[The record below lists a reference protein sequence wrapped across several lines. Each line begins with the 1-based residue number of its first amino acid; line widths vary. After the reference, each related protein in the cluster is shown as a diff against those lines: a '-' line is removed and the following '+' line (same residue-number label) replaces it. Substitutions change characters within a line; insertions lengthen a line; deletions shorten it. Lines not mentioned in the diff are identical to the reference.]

1 MRTVDGAAEFFRLPV
16 WRVDRLPIDSFL
28 RAGKKNLR
36 FGRVTCSVV
45 TVQPEVLLIAFVMS
59 AGSAQKREGGFTLIE
74 LLVVI
79 AIIAILAAMLLPA
92 LAKAKESGKKMNCI
106 SNLHQM
112 GIGLLMYAD
121 DSGGI
126 IPRGNEP
133 LWYQVLAS
141 NLGVRNTNS
150 FRKVRVY
157 TCPSYPDKR
166 QLICYVVNSWQFSSV
181 NDMVGYELTGLSK
194 ISRIKRPVDT
204 VYFAENEYSPY
215 RPIIT
220 DLGVTGGNAS
230 YDLND
235 VWAPEHLP
243 YAPNGVTINS
253 EIDRRVAFTRHGK
266 GSCLLY
272 FDGHSAWKKAKLIV
286 VDDWREDRR

>member
-1 MRTVDGAAEFFRLPV
+1 
-16 WRVDRLPIDSFL
+16 
-28 RAGKKNLR
+28 
-36 FGRVTCSVV
+36 
-45 TVQPEVLLIAFVMS
+45 MS
-59 AGSAQKREGGFTLIE
+59 ARLKHRPKGGFTLIE

-133 LWYQVLAS
+133 LWFQVLS
-141 NLGVRNTNS
+141 PNLGVRDTNS

-166 QLICYVVNSWQFSSV
+166 QLICYVVNSWKFSSPT
-181 NDMVGYELTGLSK
+181 DMVGDELIGLSK
-194 ISRIKRPVDT
+194 ISRIKKPVDT
-204 VYFAENEYSPY
+204 VYLADNEYGSW

-220 DLGVTGGNAS
+220 DLGVAGVNS
-230 YDLND
+230 YELND
-235 VWAPEHLP
+235 VWAPEFLP
-243 YAPNGVTINS
+243 YAPDGRTVNT
-253 EIDRRVAFTRHGK
+253 ERRVALARHGK
-266 GSCLLY
+266 GSSLLY

-286 VDDWREDRR
+286 VDDWREEKRW

>member
-1 MRTVDGAAEFFRLPV
+1 MSRQIQPALLDLKASIMSARL
-16 WRVDRLPIDSFL
+16 
-28 RAGKKNLR
+28 KH
-36 FGRVTCSVV
+36 
-45 TVQPEVLLIAFVMS
+45 QPES
-59 AGSAQKREGGFTLIE
+59 GFTLIE

-92 LAKAKESGKKMNCI
+92 LAKAKENGKKMNCI

-112 GIGLLMYAD
+112 GFGLLMYAD

-166 QLICYVVNSWQFSSV
+166 QLICYVVNSWEFSSPAD
-181 NDMVGYELTGLSK
+181 NVGHELIGLSK
-194 ISRIKRPVDT
+194 IGRIKKPVDT
-204 VYFAENEYSPY
+204 VYFAENEFSAY

-243 YAPNGVTINS
+243 YAANGVTVNS
-253 EIDRRVAFTRHGK
+253 EIDRRVALARHGK
-266 GSCLLY
+266 GSSLLY
-272 FDGHSAWKKAKLIV
+272 FDGHCAWKKAKLIV
-286 VDDWREDRR
+286 VNDWREDKN

>member
-1 MRTVDGAAEFFRLPV
+1 MCQCWARFSPHLSVPKATGMSTRLTH
-16 WRVDRLPIDSFL
+16 
-28 RAGKKNLR
+28 K
-36 FGRVTCSVV
+36 
-45 TVQPEVLLIAFVMS
+45 PE
-59 AGSAQKREGGFTLIE
+59 RGFTLIE

-112 GIGLLMYAD
+112 GFGLLMYAD

-126 IPRGNEP
+126 IPRGNAP
-133 LWYQVLAS
+133 LWYHVLS
-141 NLGVRNTNS
+141 TYLGARNTNS

-166 QLICYVVNSWQFSSV
+166 QLICYVVNSWEFRGPT
-181 NDMVGYELTGLSK
+181 DMVGDELIGLSK
-194 ISRIKRPVDT
+194 ISRIKKPVDT
-204 VYFAENEYSPY
+204 IYFADNEYGSW

-220 DLGVTGGNAS
+220 DLGLVGDS
-230 YDLND
+230 YEKND

-243 YAPNGVTINS
+243 YAPNGTTVNP
-253 EIDRRVAFTRHGK
+253 DRRVALARHGK

-272 FDGHSAWKKAKLIV
+272 FDGHATWKKAKLIV
-286 VDDWREDRR
+286 VDDWREDKR

>member
-1 MRTVDGAAEFFRLPV
+1 
-16 WRVDRLPIDSFL
+16 
-28 RAGKKNLR
+28 
-36 FGRVTCSVV
+36 
-45 TVQPEVLLIAFVMS
+45 MS
-59 AGSAQKREGGFTLIE
+59 ARLKRLRRSGFTLIE

-92 LAKAKESGKKMNCI
+92 LARAKENGKKMNCI

-112 GIGLLMYAD
+112 GFGLLMYPD
-121 DSGGI
+121 DSGGF

-133 LWYQVLAS
+133 LWYEVLS
-141 NLGVRNTNS
+141 TYLGVRNTNS

-166 QLICYVVNSWQFSSV
+166 QLICYVVNSWEFSSPAD
-181 NDMVGYELTGLSK
+181 NVGHELIDFSK
-194 ISRIKRPVDT
+194 ISRIKKPVDT
-204 VYFAENEYSPY
+204 IYFAENEYSPY

-243 YAPNGVTINS
+243 YAPNGVTLNS
-253 EIDRRVAFTRHGK
+253 EIDRRVALARHGK
-266 GSCLLY
+266 GSCVLY
-272 FDGHSAWKKAKLIV
+272 FDGHAAWKKAKLIV
-286 VDDWREDRR
+286 VNDWREDKF